1 MPANE
6 FPAPNK
12 PYSLKQIVRKILDEP
27 DYAKFI
33 HGQVRKA
40 RGGDAAAAASV
51 DAHFKPEKP
60 ELEELDIPAE
70 HLDTL
75 ASCTEKTNLIA
86 FAGLV

>member
-6 FPAPNK
+6 FPSPTK
-12 PYSLKQIVRKILDEP
+12 PLSLKQIVRKIIDEP

-33 HGQVRKA
+33 HGEVRKA
-40 RGGDAAAAASV
+40 RGGDAAAIASV
-51 DAHFKPEKP
+51 DAHFKPEKS

-70 HLDTL
+70 HADAL
-75 ASCTEKTNLIA
+75 AACTEKTNLIA